1 MGRTKNLLEGL
12 SQEELERAL
21 YTRRDDIDYEEYRN
35 SKEFIDEV
43 NRKFD
48 EHKPKYSDAEVNNA
62 LNYAFDCIQLPPEE
76 IGIDVYKKLFRQH
89 FYEILNDYGV

>member
-21 YTRRDDIDYEEYRN
+21 YMRRDDIDYEEYRN
-35 SKEFIDEV
+35 SKEFVDDV

-48 EHKPKYSDAEVNNA
+48 EHKPK
-62 LNYAFDCIQLPPEE
+62 
-76 IGIDVYKKLFRQH
+76 
-89 FYEILNDYGV
+89 